1 MPPRHSLVPRTFDLA
16 DNWQL
21 YPCSD
26 LSLSLNSSQHY
37 SSLDPWVV
45 VTMKP
50 LGSRKSHPSHLL
62 SLSSSSSPK
71 HKVIFFV
78 SSILSIEIT
87 CPVPQTKITWIY
99 ASFVTDPEIIP
110 LLEPAHSLCKQTNTI
125 QSMRA
130 MDNFGWL
137 IIVGRILQLGPPR
150 LVWAY
155 V

>member
-26 LSLSLNSSQHY
+26 LSLSQFFPTLFLTWSLRRRHHETPWLLQVTSISS
-37 SSLDPWVV
+37 
-45 VTMKP
+45 P
-50 LGSRKSHPSHLL
+50 LPLL
-62 SLSSSSSPK
+62 LLLPK

-78 SSILSIEIT
+78 SSILSIEIA
-87 CPVPQTKITWIY
+87 CPVPQTKIPWIY

-137 IIVGRILQLGPPR
+137 IVVGRILQLGPPR